1 MPANPC
7 ALAQSRHIRENVA
20 GWNGSPIGYQMAP
33 ILTPVVSF
41 TIDAPPPTRHDP
53 GRCADRSS
61 PNALPLFRAV
71 ASYVSTHREDLP
83 IRHPVKVLIASP
95 EPFREPDG
103 YTIATSIEEVLVDA
117 GFLADERLV
126 EMEAHEARPEM
137 ATGYSVQIEPSF

>member
-1 MPANPC
+1 
-7 ALAQSRHIRENVA
+7 
-20 GWNGSPIGYQMAP
+20 MAP

-71 ASYVSTHREDLP
+71 ASYASTHREDLP

-103 YTIATSIEEVLVDA
+103 YTIATSIEEVLVEA

-126 EMEAHEARPEM
+126 EMEAHEVRPEM

>member
-1 MPANPC
+1 MRRPFFA
-7 ALAQSRHIRENVA
+7 E
-20 GWNGSPIGYQMAP
+20 
-33 ILTPVVSF
+33 SF
-41 TIDAPPPTRHDP
+41 A
-53 GRCADRSS
+53 AV
-61 PNALPLFRAV
+61 RAV

-126 EMEAHEARPEM
+126 EMEAHEVRPEM